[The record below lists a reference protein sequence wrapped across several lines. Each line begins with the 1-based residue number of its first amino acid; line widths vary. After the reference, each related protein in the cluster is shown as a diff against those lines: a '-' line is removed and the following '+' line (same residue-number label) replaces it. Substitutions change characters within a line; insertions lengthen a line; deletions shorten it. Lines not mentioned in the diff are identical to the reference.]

1 MYDFVYDEPDK
12 LLVAFLVCYKRTLA
26 ADDSVPQVPSPQL
39 QSCKMPLYAAYHQGL

>member
-1 MYDFVYDEPDK
+1 MYDSVYDEPGR

-39 QSCKMPLYAAYHQGL
+39 QSRKMRLYAAHYQGL